1 MTTTASAICT
11 ASASSQRPHRAPACR
26 VNVQLTSTSAL
37 QRGMLPYFAF
47 RPDGD
52 CTGWKLT
59 PLAFQW
65 CIAKAVGSV
74 EKLVKNG
81 SKSVVNSTI
90 LFAFLQPMSVA
101 AKLSAVVSSVSCRFE
116 SFCVLNS
123 HTVSWRSVCCNVL
136 NFAVKALKFKCE
148 LHC

>member
-47 RPDGD
+47 RPWRLHRLEANSISFPMVY
-52 CTGWKLT
+52 CET
-59 PLAFQW
+59 
-65 CIAKAVGSV
+65 CGSA

-123 HTVSWRSVCCNVL
+123 HTVSWRSVCSNVL

>member
-1 MTTTASAICT
+1 MTTTASAICA

-47 RPDGD
+47 RPWRWHRLEANSISFPMVY
-52 CTGWKLT
+52 CET
-59 PLAFQW
+59 
-65 CIAKAVGSV
+65 CGST

-101 AKLSAVVSSVSCRFE
+101 AHVYRSLRLKTLIRPLCRACGMLSFPLVHFVAPKGQWF
-116 SFCVLNS
+116 
-123 HTVSWRSVCCNVL
+123 
-136 NFAVKALKFKCE
+136 
-148 LHC
+148 LHGN

>member
-1 MTTTASAICT
+1 MTTTASAICA

-47 RPDGD
+47 RPWRWHRLEANSISFPMVY
-52 CTGWKLT
+52 CET
-59 PLAFQW
+59 
-65 CIAKAVGSV
+65 CGSA

-81 SKSVVNSTI
+81 SKSVVNSTT

-101 AKLSAVVSSVSCRFE
+101 EFRTNTQRTS
-116 SFCVLNS
+116 
-123 HTVSWRSVCCNVL
+123 
-136 NFAVKALKFKCE
+136 VKAVLIGPE
-148 LHC
+148 RVEVIHTSHAPSPQPPSPTAA